1 MEQEINVTN
10 ILKSL
15 ADDTRLDIIRKLARD
30 KDEVTSSE
38 IVIGCGNALNL
49 SQPTMSHHFNK
60 LVTAQVVVER
70 KQGVTK
76 YYRLNHKLLASIG
89 IDATK
94 L

>member
-1 MEQEINVTN
+1 MEQKIDVAAV
-10 ILKSL
+10 LKSL

-30 KDEVTSSE
+30 KNEVTSNE
-38 IVIGCGNALNL
+38 IISGCGNALNL

-60 LVTAQVVVER
+60 LVSAKVVTAR
-70 KQGVTK
+70 KQGATK
-76 YYRLNHKLLASIG
+76 YYQLNNELLESIG